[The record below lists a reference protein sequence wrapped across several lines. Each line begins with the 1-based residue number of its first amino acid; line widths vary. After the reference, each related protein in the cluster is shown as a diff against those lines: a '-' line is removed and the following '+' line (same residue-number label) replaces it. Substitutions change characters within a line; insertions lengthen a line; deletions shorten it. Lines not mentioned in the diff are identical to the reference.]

1 MRRLSESRGGLCTNR
16 EDMGN
21 ESADETYANEII
33 AALHTHTHSHSLKMA
48 IDEMMGMF
56 IYLRIEIFPAIVS
69 HSIMVSTLKTF
80 PIKTNILFM

>member
-33 AALHTHTHSHSLKMA
+33 AALHTHTHTHTA
-48 IDEMMGMF
+48 
-56 IYLRIEIFPAIVS
+56 
-69 HSIMVSTLKTF
+69 
-80 PIKTNILFM
+80 